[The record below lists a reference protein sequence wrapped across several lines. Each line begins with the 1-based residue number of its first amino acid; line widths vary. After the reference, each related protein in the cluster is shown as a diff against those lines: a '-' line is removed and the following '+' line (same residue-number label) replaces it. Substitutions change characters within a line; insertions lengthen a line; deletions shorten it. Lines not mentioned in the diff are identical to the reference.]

1 MHLHTVKI
9 VINGV
14 FYLRGFHC
22 EHPWIY
28 FDEALLGFPIGEDDE
43 IYIEGHYFYKT
54 DAINLWDSVVDA
66 SYPQASSNDTKRILS
81 RHYIDGHFSLDNGL
95 YKEAQAFFVH
105 ADYPQPLAGKALV
118 LGCDMKDGETIAPTT
133 TLDELREKVMFV
145 MPVRVNGELVWLD
158 TKGEVHRYE

>member
-1 MHLHTVKI
+1 MKAFKTFLVDPFTQT
-9 VINGV
+9 INEV
-14 FYLRGFHC
+14 QYRGEYKH
-22 EHPWIY
+22 IY
-28 FDEALLGFPIGEDDE
+28 ELIDCDTYDCARINRFGDALFVDD
-43 IYIEGHYFYKT
+43 
-54 DAINLWDSVVDA
+54 D
-66 SYPQASSNDTKRILS
+66 
-81 RHYIDGHFSLDNGL
+81 GL